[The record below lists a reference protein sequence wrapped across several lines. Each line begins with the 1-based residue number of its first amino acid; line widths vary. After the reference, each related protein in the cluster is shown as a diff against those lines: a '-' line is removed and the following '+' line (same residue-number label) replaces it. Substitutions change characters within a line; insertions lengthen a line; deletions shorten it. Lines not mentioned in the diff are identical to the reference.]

1 MSDLDNLMNLDPC
14 DMTSEDIAAVVNHHR
29 KQRQLIAQGVK
40 PKKDTGPK
48 TDISAIMNRLSVKL
62 SGDLPAPAPTVKRR
76 I

>member
-1 MSDLDNLMNLDPC
+1 MSDLDDLMNLDPLH
-14 DMTSEDIAAVVNHHR
+14 MTSDDIAGIVNHHR
-29 KQRQLIAQGVK
+29 KQRVLIAQGVK

-62 SGDLPAPAPTVKRR
+62 SGDLPMPAPTVKRR